1 MATDSNASHTYFTNI
16 PWTSRLLATTNLHIG
31 ALPSRIPKAST
42 EDSLTATTLATSTT
56 IPYCLVYY
64 PLPPTS
70 SSLNAISIL
79 LKVESGCNGHPHI
92 LHGGIVATL
101 LDESMGSLLQ
111 QIEERKH
118 KESAAEGPAQSI
130 GSFTKTLNVEFL
142 APMKTPSVILAEV
155 KVVERRGRGVKVVA
169 SLLQKEG
176 LEEEVDGQLV
186 ECARGEG
193 LFVTPRRT
201 KL

>member
-1 MATDSNASHTYFTNI
+1 MTANSNASHAYFTSI
-16 PWTSRLLATTNLHIG
+16 PWTSRLLANPNLHISL
-31 ALPSRIPKAST
+31 LPSRTPKVST
-42 EDSLTATTLATSTT
+42 EDSLTATTLATPNT
-56 IPYCLVYY
+56 IPHCLVYY
-64 PLPPTS
+64 PLPSTPS
-70 SSLNAISIL
+70 DLDAISIL

-118 KESAAEGPAQSI
+118 AESAAEGSAQSI
-130 GSFTKTLNVEFL
+130 GSFTKYLNVEFL
-142 APMKTPSVILAEV
+142 APMKTPSVILAKV
-155 KVVERRGRGVKVVA
+155 KVVERRGRGVKVLA
-169 SLLQKEG
+169 SLFQKDGAEG
-176 LEEEVDGQLV
+176 ELDGQLI

-193 LFVTPRRT
+193 LFVTPRA